1 MLQSLFILPVAAIVE
16 AGVFLLL
23 YLVTPMG
30 SRATGLLVAL
40 LALSA
45 LYSYSILHWP
55 GVDVLA
61 MYTAVLLVTAYLL
74 VIIAGVREKRRREGE
89 AAGPWFHW
97 APLILVI
104 FFLVLFAADS
114 LFVFVSRDGLPQPLA
129 RWLMPDAG
137 QQTKVQ
143 SAFPGTIRRNFQKK
157 EALFNDYLQRVEQ
170 QQKQGW
176 KISKGWLGTP
186 FVGKKTVFQVAI
198 VDRHGEPVSGAA
210 ISGMFQRPA
219 DSRLDQTF
227 QMHETD
233 TGLYQVRLVMPQ
245 PGQWSLALYIQRGE
259 QRHELHAR
267 TSVDVAQQ

>member
-1 MLQSLFILPVAAIVE
+1 MLQSLFILPVAVIVE
-16 AGVFLLL
+16 AAVFLLF
-23 YLVTPMG
+23 YVFTPMG
-30 SRATGLLVAL
+30 SRTTGLLVAL
-40 LALSA
+40 LALGVV
-45 LYSYSILHWP
+45 YGYSILHWP

-74 VIIAGVREKRRREGE
+74 VIIAGVREKRRRKGE
-89 AAGPWFHW
+89 ATGPWFHW
-97 APLILVI
+97 APLILVM

-137 QQTKVQ
+137 RQTKVQ
-143 SAFPGTIRRNFQKK
+143 SAFPGTIQRDFQKK
-157 EALFNDYLQRVEQ
+157 EALYNDYLKRVEQ

-176 KISKGWLGTP
+176 KISKGWLGKP
-186 FVGKKTVFQVAI
+186 VAGQQAVFQVVI
-198 VDRHGEPVSGAA
+198 TDRRGEPVSGAA
-210 ISGMFQRPA
+210 ISGLFQRPA

-227 QMHETD
+227 QMRETD
-233 TGLYQVRLVMPQ
+233 TGLYQVRLAMPQ

-267 TSVDVAQQ
+267 TSVDVAQK